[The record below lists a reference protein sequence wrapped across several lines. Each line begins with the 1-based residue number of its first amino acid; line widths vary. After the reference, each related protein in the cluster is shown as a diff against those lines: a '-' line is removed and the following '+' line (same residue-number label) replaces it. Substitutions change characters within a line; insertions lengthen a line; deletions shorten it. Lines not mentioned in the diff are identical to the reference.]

1 MAAIGKIRSWGP
13 VLATVIGLAL
23 FAFIA
28 EEMFRSCEATGNERR
43 QQVGEVLGKK
53 ISVQDF
59 QNLTEEFQEYMKLAQ
74 NRDNFSEEELNQQKD
89 QMWQLFVSNT
99 IIENEA
105 GKLGLAVTDEEMQ
118 NVLKD
123 GKNPFLLQPPYL
135 FVDQQNHRFDV
146 NQLTKFLDDYKK
158 MQSQGGN
165 AQMAEQYQT
174 IYKVWK
180 FMEKVLRQQLLQNK
194 YNSLLSQ
201 CMLTNPVSA
210 KMAFEAQNQESDILL
225 AAIPYSTI
233 KDDEVQVSDADLKA
247 KYEEEKEQFRQYF
260 ETRDIKYVDY
270 QVVAS
275 KADREELM
283 KNMQEARQQLESGVA
298 PAEAVRKAQSQIAY
312 VGIAAQKS
320 AFPND
325 IAAKLDSIQVGQV
338 TAPFETAY
346 DNTLNVVKLINKVQM
361 PDSVEYRQ
369 ISVGGT
375 SIEDAQKRADSIY
388 TALQAGADF
397 EALAKKYNQTGE
409 KQWLTSAMYER
420 MQTVDPDTKE
430 YINTLNTMEPG
441 QTKNL
446 SLSQVSLIVQVL
458 NRKAFVTKYDVAIV
472 KHTIDFSKATYSAA
486 YNKFSQYVSENKT
499 LEGLEK
505 NAQKFGFTVQERND
519 MSNSEH
525 SVVGLRATR
534 EAMKWIF
541 DAKAGE
547 LSPLYECGNNDH
559 LLVIALTKV
568 HPQGYRD
575 LDAVKEQL
583 KQQVMNDKKFDK
595 AAAKLA
601 GVKAI
606 ADAKA
611 KGAVVD
617 SVRQITF
624 AAPVFV
630 QAAGASEPVLSGA
643 VAAVKEGQMS
653 PAVVKGNGG
662 AYLFQVLS
670 KKQREGAKFDAK
682 QQEKQLQ
689 QQAQQ
694 MIGRMAMNELY
705 LNANV
710 VDKRYL
716 FF

>member
-59 QNLTEEFQEYMKLAQ
+59 QALVDEFQEYMKVAQ

-99 IIENEA
+99 IIEKEA
-105 GKLGLAVTDEEMQ
+105 GELGLTVTNEEMQ
-118 NVLKD
+118 NILKE
-123 GKNPFLLQPPYL
+123 GQHPFLLQPPYL
-135 FVDQQNHRFDV
+135 FVNQETRRFDV
-146 NQLTKFLDDYKK
+146 NQLTKFLDEYKK
-158 MQSQGGN
+158 VQENGAN
-165 AQMAEQYQT
+165 AQMADQMNT
-174 IYKVWK
+174 VYKVWK
-180 FMEKVLRQQLLQNK
+180 FMEKMLRQQLLQNK
-194 YNSLLSQ
+194 YNTLLSQ
-201 CMLTNPVSA
+201 CMLSNPVAA
-210 KMAFEAQNQESDILL
+210 KMAFDAQNEESDILL
-225 AAIPYSTI
+225 ATVPYSSI

-247 KYEEEKEQFRQYF
+247 KYEEKKEQYRQYF
-260 ETRDIKYVDY
+260 ETRDIKYVDF

-275 KADREELM
+275 KADREALM
-283 KNMQEARQQLESGVA
+283 QTMQDAKQQLENGVA

-312 VGIAAQKS
+312 SGIAVQRN

-325 IAAKLDSIQVGQV
+325 IATKLDSMQVGEV
-338 TAPFETAY
+338 SAPFETAY
-346 DNTLNVVKLINKVQM
+346 DNTLNVVKLINKVQL

-369 ISVGGT
+369 ISAGG
-375 SIEDAQKRADSIY
+375 SSLDDAKKRADSIY

-397 EALAKKYNQTGE
+397 ETLAKKYGQTGE
-409 KQWLTSAMYER
+409 KQWMTSAMYER
-420 MQTVDPDTKE
+420 MQTIDPDTKE
-430 YINTLNTMEPG
+430 YINTLNTLGAGEL
-441 QTKNL
+441 KNL
-446 SLSQVSLIVQVL
+446 TFSQACIVLQVTD
-458 NRKAFVTKYDVAIV
+458 RKAMVTKYDVAVV
-472 KHTIDFSKATYSAA
+472 KHSIDFSKATYSAA

-499 LEGLEK
+499 LEELEK
-505 NAQKFGFTVQERND
+505 NAQKFGFQVQERND
-519 MSNSEH
+519 MSNGEH
-525 SVVGLRATR
+525 AVAGLRATR

-541 DAKAGE
+541 DAKAGDV
-547 LSPLYECGNNDH
+547 SPLYECGNNDH

-575 LDAVKEQL
+575 MDAMKDVL
-583 KQQVMNDKKFDK
+583 KQQVMIDKKFEK
-595 AAAKLA
+595 AAEKLA
-601 GVKAI
+601 GVKDI
-606 ADAKA
+606 AAAKQ
-611 KGAVVD
+611 KGAIVD

-630 QAAGASEPVLSGA
+630 QAAGASEPALSGA
-643 VAAVKEGQMS
+643 VAAVKQGAMCAA
-653 PAVVKGNGG
+653 PVKGNGG

-670 KKQREGAKFDAK
+670 KKQREGVKFDAK
-682 QQEKQLQ
+682 QQEQQMQ

-694 MIGRMAMNELY
+694 MVGRMAMNELY